1 MHTTQLFVLG
11 MLARNGPMHGHQI
24 RRQAELERA
33 EFWGNVKVSSLYAAL
48 HRLEEEGLIEPV
60 EQSRT
65 GRFPART
72 IYAITPEGWRELVV
86 LRDSCFRSTAI
97 EPDPLDL
104 ALSFSDDVDRAYL
117 RSVIEERLASF
128 SALAESLERQE
139 QHVLQYL
146 TPFNLAVFAHYK
158 ERIATEIRWHAFFL
172 ERLPAVLGE
181 QEHPSA
187 HDAAAGTGADAEAGR
202 ARAGYPEATR

>member
-1 MHTTQLFVLG
+1 MRTTQLFVLG

-48 HRLEEEGLIEPV
+48 HRLEAEGLIEAV
-60 EQSRT
+60 EQTQT

-72 IYAITPEGWRELVV
+72 VYAITAEGWRELVV
-86 LRDSCFRSTAI
+86 LRDACFRNTAV

-104 ALSFSDDVDRAYL
+104 ALSFSDDVDADSL
-117 RSVIEERLASF
+117 RSIIEDRLASF
-128 SALAESLERQE
+128 HALAESMERQE
-139 QHVLQYL
+139 QQVRQYL

-158 ERIATEIRWHAFFL
+158 ARVAAEVRWHEEFL
-172 ERLPAVLGE
+172 EQLPVLSE
-181 QEHPSA
+181 RDHAPP
-187 HDAAAGTGADAEAGR
+187 AAGSASAPDSTG
-202 ARAGYPEATR
+202 